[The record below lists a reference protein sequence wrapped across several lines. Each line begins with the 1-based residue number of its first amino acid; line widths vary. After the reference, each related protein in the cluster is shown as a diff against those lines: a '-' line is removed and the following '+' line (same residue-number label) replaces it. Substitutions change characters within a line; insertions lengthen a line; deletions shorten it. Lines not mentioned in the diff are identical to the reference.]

1 MTTPQDEPRNP
12 DWVTPGGP
20 PQAPPAPGPGAA
32 APPPAWSPAPV
43 PPAWSPAPVP
53 PADGA
58 VPPAAPGGSSW
69 GAPAAPPSSWGA
81 PAAPQGPTAWGVP
94 PAPPPP
100 GYASGPYGSPMPGV
114 WRPPALQPGIIPLR
128 PLGLGEILDGGVRAI
143 RANPTVMFGLS
154 AAVVTAAVTLSALVT
169 WYLSGLLVGTFSGV
183 FGSLE
188 GADGQVLADLDRQ
201 LGGSVASLASTP
213 ITSVAT
219 TILTGLLVIS
229 VSRSVL
235 GRTITVR
242 EVARSGRVWWVL
254 GFTVGLVVVELV
266 VVGAWV
272 GLLIWL
278 ISQQMNGAAVAVGLI
293 GGAAVIVGAFWLSVR
308 VLLITPALMLEGKGF
323 WTTVRRAWRL
333 TRGSFW
339 RLLGIYLLVSILTG
353 ILTQIV
359 VTPFAI
365 VAGIVG
371 GTAGTTTGPALAI
384 TSVGQIIALT
394 ATITYSSAVVALLY
408 IDVRMRREGLDVE
421 LGRAASAE
429 QDVTA

>member
-1 MTTPQDEPRNP
+1 M
-12 DWVTPGGP
+12 
-20 PQAPPAPGPGAA
+20 PGA
-32 APPPAWSPAPV
+32 
-43 PPAWSPAPVP
+43 
-53 PADGA
+53 
-58 VPPAAPGGSSW
+58 
-69 GAPAAPPSSWGA
+69 
-81 PAAPQGPTAWGVP
+81 
-94 PAPPPP
+94 
-100 GYASGPYGSPMPGV
+100 

-154 AAVVTAAVTLSALVT
+154 AAVVTVGVTLSALVT
-169 WYLSGLLVGTFSGV
+169 WYLSGLLVGSFSGI

-188 GADGQVLADLDRQ
+188 GADAQVLDDLDRQ

-213 ITSVAT
+213 ITSLAT
-219 TILTGLLVIS
+219 TILTGLLVVS

-235 GRTITVR
+235 GRTISVR

-254 GFTVGLVVVELV
+254 GFTMLLTAVQLV
-266 VVGAWV
+266 VVGGW
-272 GLLIWL
+272 GWLLIWL
-278 ISQQMNGAAVAVGLI
+278 ITQDSLGGALAVALI
-293 GGAAVIVGAFWLSVR
+293 GGAALVVAALWLSVR
-308 VLLITPALMLEGKGF
+308 VLLITPALMLEGKAF
-323 WTTVRRAWRL
+323 WATVRRAWRL

-353 ILTQIV
+353 FLAQIV
-359 VTPFAI
+359 LTPFTI

-371 GTAGTTTGPALAI
+371 GSAGITSGPALAI

-394 ATITYSSAVVALLY
+394 ASITYSSAVVALLY

-421 LGRAASAE
+421 LGRAANAD

>member
-1 MTTPQDEPRNP
+1 MTTPQDEPRSP
-12 DWVTPGGP
+12 DWVTPGGA
-20 PQAPPAPGPGAA
+20 PQAPPAPGPGAT
-32 APPPAWSPAPV
+32 PPPAAWSPGPV
-43 PPAWSPAPVP
+43 PPGGTGAPP
-53 PADGA
+53 
-58 VPPAAPGGSSW
+58 APGGSSW
-69 GAPAAPPSSWGA
+69 GAPPAPPSSWGAPPAPPSSWGA
-81 PAAPQGPTAWGVP
+81 PAAPQGPTGWGGP

-100 GYASGPYGSPMPGV
+100 GYGSAPYGSPMPGA

-154 AAVVTAAVTLSALVT
+154 AAVVTVGVTLSALVT
-169 WYLSGLLVGTFSGV
+169 WYLSGLLVGSFSGI

-188 GADGQVLADLDRQ
+188 GADAQVLDDLDRQ

-213 ITSVAT
+213 ITSLAT
-219 TILTGLLVIS
+219 TILTGLLVVS

-235 GRTITVR
+235 GRTISVR

-254 GFTVGLVVVELV
+254 GFTMLLTAVQLV
-266 VVGAWV
+266 VVGGW
-272 GLLIWL
+272 GWLLIWL
-278 ISQQMNGAAVAVGLI
+278 ITQDSLGGALAVALI
-293 GGAAVIVGAFWLSVR
+293 GGAALVVAALWLSVR
-308 VLLITPALMLEGKGF
+308 VLLITPALMLEGKAF
-323 WTTVRRAWRL
+323 WATVRRAWRL

-353 ILTQIV
+353 FLAQIV
-359 VTPFAI
+359 LTPFTI

-371 GTAGTTTGPALAI
+371 GSAGITSGPALAI

-394 ATITYSSAVVALLY
+394 ASITYSSAVVALLY

-421 LGRAASAE
+421 LGRAANAD